1 VPAML
6 SRRVLRWSQGAAA
19 SAGAALGLTVSDGPK
34 PVAHAAAGGSLARIS
49 YGQREAAIS
58 CAETE
63 PGLAHFLPD
72 QASPQVQQIAAKC
85 RYYSPAFS
93 PKDVPAFY
101 DLSGITEDAAVFQR
115 TVDLFVH
122 RYQEQ
127 IERGCGPTV
136 VVGYDARG
144 FVLGPPVALAL
155 KVTSLQP
162 TAAASTAQHSTA
174 SQPASQCLQCCGV
187 RCADGC
193 PPPSLA
199 RIRWRQIP
207 FVLLRKAGKNP
218 GPLVESSA
226 YSKEYAEH
234 QPDRM
239 CVRLGAVVASDRVLL
254 IDDLIAT
261 GRASTLLA

>member
-1 VPAML
+1 ML

-162 TAAASTAQHSTA
+162 AAAASTAQHS
-174 SQPASQCLQCCGV
+174 QPASQPVPAVLRREVCRWL
-187 RCADGC
+187 
-193 PPPSLA
+193 PPPLPRTHPLETDPVRAAPQSGQESRAA
-199 RIRWRQIP
+199 RG
-207 FVLLRKAGKNP
+207 VLSIFEGVCGAPAGQD
-218 GPLVESSA
+218 V
-226 YSKEYAEH
+226 
-234 QPDRM
+234 
-239 CVRLGAVVASDRVLL
+239 C
-254 IDDLIAT
+254 AT
-261 GRASTLLA
+261 GRSGGERPCPAHRRPHRHR

>member
-19 SAGAALGLTVSDGPK
+19 SAGAVLGLTVSDGPK

-162 TAAASTAQHSTA
+162 AAAASTAQHS
-174 SQPASQCLQCCGV
+174 QPASQPVPAVLRREVCRWL
-187 RCADGC
+187 
-193 PPPSLA
+193 PPPSPSHASAGDRSRSCCSAKRA
-199 RIRWRQIP
+199 RIQGRSWSPQHIRRSMRSTSRTGCVCDWAQWWRATVSCSSTTSSP
-207 FVLLRKAGKNP
+207 P
-218 GPLVESSA
+218 VEQA
-226 YSKEYAEH
+226 
-234 QPDRM
+234 R
-239 CVRLGAVVASDRVLL
+239 C
-254 IDDLIAT
+254 
-261 GRASTLLA
+261 